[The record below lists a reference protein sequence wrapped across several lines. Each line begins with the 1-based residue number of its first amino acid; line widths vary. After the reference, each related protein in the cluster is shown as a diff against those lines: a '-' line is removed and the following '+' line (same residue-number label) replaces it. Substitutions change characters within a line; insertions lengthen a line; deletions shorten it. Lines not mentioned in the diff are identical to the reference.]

1 MEMKAENENDMSK
14 EGGIRSHRF
23 GIRDGEN
30 GAASEFTSTFQS
42 LDLPPKEYEQQL
54 QQYESE
60 VRNHIKVEQ
69 QLKLHIEVL
78 QEKID
83 ELEQEREK
91 VQQKIAEKVAEEKR

>member
-1 MEMKAENENDMSK
+1 LKKERERLVKLDCLTLIEYIKTSIQILMEMKAENENDMSK

-60 VRNHIKVEQ
+60 VRNHIKVE
-69 QLKLHIEVL
+69 
-78 QEKID
+78 
-83 ELEQEREK
+83 
-91 VQQKIAEKVAEEKR
+91 

>member
-1 MEMKAENENDMSK
+1 MKLDCLTLIEYIKTSIQILMEMKAENENDMSK

-60 VRNHIKVEQ
+60 VRNHIKVE
-69 QLKLHIEVL
+69 
-78 QEKID
+78 
-83 ELEQEREK
+83 
-91 VQQKIAEKVAEEKR
+91 

>member
-54 QQYESE
+54 Q
-60 VRNHIKVEQ
+60 
-69 QLKLHIEVL
+69 
-78 QEKID
+78 
-83 ELEQEREK
+83 
-91 VQQKIAEKVAEEKR
+91 

>member
-1 MEMKAENENDMSK
+1 MKLDCLTLIEYIKTSIQILLEMKAENENDMSK

-30 GAASEFTSTFQS
+30 EAASEFTSTFQS

-60 VRNHIKVEQ
+60 VRNHIKVE
-69 QLKLHIEVL
+69 
-78 QEKID
+78 
-83 ELEQEREK
+83 
-91 VQQKIAEKVAEEKR
+91 

>member
-1 MEMKAENENDMSK
+1 MKLDCLTLIEYIRTSIQILMEMKAENENDMSK

-54 QQYESE
+54 Q
-60 VRNHIKVEQ
+60 
-69 QLKLHIEVL
+69 
-78 QEKID
+78 
-83 ELEQEREK
+83 
-91 VQQKIAEKVAEEKR
+91 